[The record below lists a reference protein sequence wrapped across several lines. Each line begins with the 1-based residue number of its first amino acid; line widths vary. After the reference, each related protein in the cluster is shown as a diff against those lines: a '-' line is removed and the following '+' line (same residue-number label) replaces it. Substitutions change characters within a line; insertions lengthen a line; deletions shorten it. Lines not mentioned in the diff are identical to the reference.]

1 MDELKYFK
9 EKTGWKVVDRDG
21 NSASGLTKGM
31 ARSAYFLRYKLEDPS
46 QKNYVDMKRYT
57 K

>member
-46 QKNYVDMKRYT
+46 QKNYVDMKRYI